1 MAKKM
6 ERHDL
11 LAAARMETG
20 MPRFLTPRFAKER
33 FPWMQIGAYIGSLIL
48 TFIAFYMVQ
57 AHLMRPRL
65 LITAILAL
73 ALGQAGLQ
81 LGVFMHVRESRGPA
95 WQIIPLGLGF
105 AIGAGLI
112 GMSIWIMAFKS
123 GVS

>member
-11 LAAARMETG
+11 IPTARMESG
-20 MPRFLTPRFAKER
+20 MPRFLAPRFPKER
-33 FPWMQIGAYIGSLIL
+33 FPWMQIGTYIGSLVL
-48 TFIAFYMVQ
+48 TLIAFYMVK
-57 AHLMRPRL
+57 AHLMRPGL
-65 LITAILAL
+65 LIVAILAL

-81 LGVFMHVRESRGPA
+81 LGVFMHIRESRGPA